1 MKTKRLIALLIAAAL
16 TAVVF
21 TLAVSA
27 MAADEEAIAD
37 GAALEDASAVENGAE
52 APNEEPEFAEGGI
65 VADEAL
71 SVTVESYMFGAERL
85 LLVTVENLS
94 DVAYSIETTV
104 SYLGVNGEVIGTET
118 QSFEQLGAL
127 ASWNMVF
134 RPEYDFADYRIE
146 VKNTEFNGDC
156 WLSNVGMSYYGMTK
170 GYGDYSKD
178 GIRANSCRLIGEYE
192 CDKCSAYY
200 RSPAYHCQNDSGRDI
215 VATSVVLVIF
225 DCNGN
230 VYDVLERGGEVFFGT
245 DSEYTYKNF
254 PGYAFVAGDKDAENE
269 LSNIENSTAFV
280 AFTAIPAEDS
290 VYCK

>member
-1 MKTKRLIALLIAAAL
+1 MNTKRLIALLLAAAL
-16 TAVVF
+16 TAVAF
-21 TLAVSA
+21 TITVSA
-27 MAADEEAIAD
+27 IAADGDAVED
-37 GAALEDASAVENGAE
+37 GALTVEADVE
-52 APNEEPEFAEGGI
+52 APAEELEIAEGGVI
-65 VADEAL
+65 ADDYL

-94 DVAYSIETTV
+94 DVAYSIEV
-104 SYLGVNGEVIGTET
+104 NAGYLGVNGEVIGTET

-146 VKNTEFNGDC
+146 VKSTEFNGDC
-156 WLSNVGMSYYGMTK
+156 WLSDVGMSYYGMSE

-178 GIRANSCRLIGEYE
+178 CARAHSSKLIGEYE
-192 CDKCSAYY
+192 GEKCSAYY

-245 DSEYTYKNF
+245 DSDYTYKNF

-269 LSNIENSTAFV
+269 LGGIENTTAFV
-280 AFTAIPAEDS
+280 AFTAILAEDS

>member
-1 MKTKRLIALLIAAAL
+1 MNTKRLIALLIAAAL
-16 TAVVF
+16 TAVAF
-21 TLAVSA
+21 TITVSA
-27 MAADEEAIAD
+27 IAADGDASAD
-37 GAALEDASAVENGAE
+37 GASIVEADSE
-52 APNEEPEFAEGGI
+52 APAEEIEIAEGGV

-94 DVAYSIETTV
+94 DVAYSIEASV

-118 QSFEQLGAL
+118 QLFEQLGGS

-156 WLSNVGMSYYGMTK
+156 WLSDVGMSYYGMSK

-178 GIRANSCRLIGEYE
+178 DMRANSIKLIGEYE
-192 CDKCSAYY
+192 GEKCSAYY
-200 RSPAYHCQNDSGRDI
+200 RYPAYHCQNDSGRDI

-245 DSEYTYKNF
+245 DSDYTYKNF

-269 LSNIENSTAFV
+269 LGGIENTTAFV
-280 AFTAIPAEDS
+280 AFTAILAEDS